1 MNKVVWTISLVPA
14 MVYLGGRRRMGKRME
29 PRESNDSRR
38 GSAFPQN
45 VILNLNSRNGTSIPD
60 NSVKR

>member
-29 PRESNDSRR
+29 HVNQTIVVGAPLFHKMS
-38 GSAFPQN
+38 F
-45 VILNLNSRNGTSIPD
+45 
-60 NSVKR
+60 